1 MPGKKVEFCEGTK
14 LPNHGAMKILT
25 PKIKKE
31 PPKIKREPK
40 KIIDVINMNT
50 DTPYNK
56 DIVIIMSQTNV
67 TREIAEQV
75 YEECEEDLVNSI
87 MYIVQEMGVWD
98 T

>member
-1 MPGKKVEFCEGTK
+1 MPAKKVDFCEGTK
-14 LPNHGAMKILT
+14 PPNQGAMKILT
-25 PKIKKE
+25 PKIKGDVT
-31 PPKIKREPK
+31 KIKREPK

-67 TREIAEQV
+67 KREVAEKV

-87 MYIVQEMGVWD
+87 MYIVEEMGVWD